1 MDVSLGGITL
11 LLQAMLAAQALECP
25 IEAELRLPPV
35 PDYRPLELSKKM
47 AAKGF
52 EAWRGAGVEVTRR
65 LSDGAVGLKVG
76 AQVILLKPMGIL
88 GVEGVGKAGGKPVGF
103 RVYRAA
109 LGYGAAKVTIQMTAG
124 AYAAAQ
130 CGGRLALF
138 DVESKG
144 PVGVDTNGDG
154 KVDVNS
160 PAEYARVRSGA
171 FEWEGR
177 AYAFDRVDWKRR
189 VLLMRE
195 TAVGPNFVE
204 GEVLTDF
211 AYVDRLK
218 ETRRL
223 SGHGSSY
230 TLIDFWASWC
240 GPCIGAFPQLKAIAE
255 THDVKVLGVNG
266 DEEAGAASRV
276 LAQFEVL
283 WPDVQSTEPGVLF
296 EYRTRVGLYPTYL
309 LLDASRKIVFRTE
322 STVQLIEEIR
332 RVVPTKKSR

>member
-1 MDVSLGGITL
+1 MVVLTL
-11 LLQAMLAAQALECP
+11 MLFAQVMECP
-25 IEAELRLPPV
+25 LEAELRLPPV
-35 PDYRPLELSKKM
+35 PEYRPVELSKK
-47 AAKGF
+47 AASKGF
-52 EAWRGAGVEVTRR
+52 ESWGGAGVELSRR
-65 LSDGAVGLKVG
+65 LADGAVGLKVG
-76 AQVILLKPMGIL
+76 TQVVLLKPMGIL
-88 GVEGVGKAGGKPVGF
+88 GVEGVATVDTKPVGF
-103 RVYRAA
+103 RIYRASM
-109 LGYGAAKVTIQMTAG
+109 GYGSAKVSIQKTSG
-124 AYAAAQ
+124 VYAAAR

-138 DVESKG
+138 DVDLKG

-160 PAEYARVRSGA
+160 PAEYARVRGGA
-171 FEWEGR
+171 FEWDGR
-177 AYAFDRVDWKRR
+177 AFVLDRVDWKRQ

-195 TAVGPNFVE
+195 AALGPKFVE
-204 GEVLTDF
+204 GEVFTDF

-266 DEEAGAASRV
+266 DEDAGAASRV

-296 EYRTRVGLYPTYL
+296 DYRTRVGLYPTYL

-322 STVQLIEEIR
+322 STVELIEEIR
-332 RVVPTKKSR
+332 RVVPVKKAR